1 MVYRFTILSDESDDF
16 LRVIEINAEATF
28 FELHEAILK
37 SANYSRDQITSFFLC
52 TDGWEREQEVTL
64 MEMDVAS
71 EYDNLVMD
79 STILE
84 DYVTDEG
91 QRMQYVFDIM
101 FDRALFIELTEIITG
116 KTLEKAV
123 CVEKTGKAPEQIL
136 TEEPQVVVGKTLLD
150 DDFYGADDFDMDE
163 LDAEGFGDVD
173 FDDGGFENR
182 GY

>member
-1 MVYRFTILSDESDDF
+1 MVYQFTILSDESDDF
-16 LRVIEINAEATF
+16 LRVIEINAEAVF

-37 SANYSRDQITSFFLC
+37 SANYSHDQITSFFLC

-79 STILE
+79 STVLE
-84 DYVTDEG
+84 DYITDEG
-91 QRMQYVFDIM
+91 QRLQYVFDMM
-101 FDRALFIELTEIITG
+101 FDRAFFIELTEIITG

-123 CVEKTGKAPEQIL
+123 CVEKTGKAPEQMI
-136 TEEPQVVVGKTLLD
+136 TEEQQTVASKSILD
-150 DDFYGADDFDMDE
+150 DDFYGDDDFDMDE

-182 GY
+182 GF

>member
-16 LRVIEINAEATF
+16 LRVIEINAEASF

-37 SANYSRDQITSFFLC
+37 SANYSHDQITSFFLC

-123 CVEKTGKAPEQIL
+123 CVEKIGKAPEQML

-150 DDFYGADDFDMDE
+150 DDFYGDDDFDMDE

-182 GY
+182 GF